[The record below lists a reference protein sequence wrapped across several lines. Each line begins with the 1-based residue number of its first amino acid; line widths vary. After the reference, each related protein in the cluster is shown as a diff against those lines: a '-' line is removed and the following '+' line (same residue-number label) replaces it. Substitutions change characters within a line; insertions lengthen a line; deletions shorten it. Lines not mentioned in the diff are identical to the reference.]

1 VSVTPIRILVADDHA
16 AIRAGV
22 RAILRGEADLV
33 VVGEATTGEEARRLC
48 ADLEPDILLLDLSMP
63 GSSAADTMRFIQT
76 RCLTTR
82 VVVFSVHEQGSVIQ
96 RLLSL
101 GASAYVLKDDEPRAI
116 GTAIRSVMQGGT
128 WLSPLAREALRKDRV
143 GGDSDLTERDW
154 QLLNMLAKGKDD
166 AVIAGQLGLALQT
179 VRNYL
184 HDLYKKLGVASR
196 TEAVAWL
203 HRHHPEA
210 R

>member
-1 VSVTPIRILVADDHA
+1 MSVTPIRILVADDHA

-22 RAILRGEADLV
+22 RAILRDEADLV
-33 VVGEATTGEEARRLC
+33 VVGEATTGEEAQRLC

-76 RCLTTR
+76 RCLPTR
-82 VVVFSVHEQGSVIQ
+82 VVVFSVQEQASVIQ

-116 GTAIRSVMQGGT
+116 ATAIRSVMQGGM
-128 WLSPLAREALRKDRV
+128 WLSPTAREALRKDRV
-143 GGDSDLTERDW
+143 GGDSDLTERNW
-154 QLLNMLAKGKDD
+154 QLLGMLAEGKDD
-166 AVIAGQLGLALQT
+166 AAIAGQLGLAVQT

-203 HRHHPEA
+203 HRHDPL
-210 R
+210 